1 MVTGKDARGQ
11 NLFVKWIHISFDP
24 LLVVQAKCRDSFRN
38 QLSLRVSTI
47 AFLETFVFLNEQKDV
62 VLTIYNADIGLRV
75 SELATYEKAQVSPSP
90 RDPIAFGVTESPEQ
104 SSRKVVDCRFA
115 RTR

>member
-1 MVTGKDARGQ
+1 MVTGEDAKGQ

-24 LLVVQAKCRDSFRN
+24 LLVVQAKCRD

-62 VLTIYNADIGLRV
+62 VFITIYNADIGLRV